1 MMAMSEPG
9 LNAAGGVRV
18 AIVGAGFT
26 GSLLAVH
33 LLAAAPPGSII
44 QLFDGAGRFGR
55 GLAYST
61 ANAEHLLNVRTSNMS
76 AFPEDP
82 ADFLRWMSR
91 RQGARQP
98 EELDALRQR
107 FVSRGLFG
115 DYVAELL
122 GRTAAQAAGRA
133 RLLTYNT
140 NVISVAEVPLGVTLA
155 TGDGE
160 SHTVDAAVLCV
171 GNFPPVLPAMAAPE
185 VAEGAAYIGDP
196 WDLERLAA
204 IGPNESVTVL
214 GTGLTMVD
222 LVLTLDDRGHRGP
235 ILAVSR
241 RGKLPHA
248 HAPAAPH
255 GDFLGGA
262 PLPASALDLLRR
274 IRREVRL
281 AAAAGQDWR
290 GVIDAIRPHT
300 QALWR
305 GLPLAER
312 RRFLRHARPYW
323 EIHRHRMAPAV
334 AERIAAL
341 RASGRLRIARGRV
354 RSIEPDGGGVAVT
367 LAFRDEPA
375 PRIVHADRLINC
387 AGPETDFGR
396 IRDPL
401 VRSLLSTGVAR
412 ADPLRLGLEVD
423 EDLGLIDHDGRSS
436 RRLFALGP
444 PTKGALWEITA
455 VPDIRGQCRGFAHR
469 LLQELA
475 AVHAPA
481 LTDS

>member
-1 MMAMSEPG
+1 MMAMSQPVANG
-9 LNAAGGVRV
+9 TGGVRV
-18 AIVGAGFT
+18 AIVGAGFS

-33 LLAAAPPGSII
+33 LLAAAPPGSTI

-61 ANAEHLLNVRTSNMS
+61 ANAGHVLNVRTSNMS
-76 AFPEDP
+76 AFPDEP
-82 ADFLRWMSR
+82 ADFLRWLSR
-91 RQGARQP
+91 REGAWQP
-98 EELDALRQR
+98 GEIDELRQR
-107 FVSRGLFG
+107 FVPRGLFG

-122 GRTAAQAAGRA
+122 AHTAAQAAGRA
-133 RLLTYNT
+133 RLLTHDT
-140 NVISVAEVPLGVTLA
+140 NVISVAEVPLGVSLA

-171 GNFPPVLPAMAAPE
+171 GNFPPVLPAGAAPE
-185 VAEGAAYIGDP
+185 IADGPAYLGDP

-204 IGPNESVTVL
+204 IGTNESVMVL

-222 LVLTLDDRGHRGP
+222 LVLTLDGQGHRGP

-248 HAPAAPH
+248 HAPAAPYA
-255 GDFLGGA
+255 DFLGGA
-262 PLPASALDLLRR
+262 PLPQTALALLRR
-274 IRREVRL
+274 LRGEARR
-281 AAAAGQDWR
+281 AAGAGQDWR
-290 GVIDAIRPHT
+290 SVIDAVRPHT

-312 RRFLRHARPYW
+312 RRFLRHVRPYW
-323 EIHRHRMAPAV
+323 EIHRHRMAPSV
-334 AERIAAL
+334 ADRIVAL
-341 RASGRLRIARGRV
+341 RATGRLRIARARLRRV
-354 RSIEPDGGGVAVT
+354 EPDGAGIGVT
-367 LAFRDEPA
+367 LAFRGEPA
-375 PRIVHADRLINC
+375 PRLVRADRLINC

-412 ADPLRLGLEVD
+412 PDALRLGLDVG
-423 EDLGLIDHDGRSS
+423 EDLSLVDHHGRRS
-436 RRLFALGP
+436 RRLYALGP
-444 PTKGALWEITA
+444 PTKGAFWEITA
-455 VPDIRGQCRGFAHR
+455 VPDIRTQCRSFAHR

-475 AVHAPA
+475 TAGASP
-481 LTDS
+481 LIDS

>member
-1 MMAMSEPG
+1 MSQPG
-9 LNAAGGVRV
+9 LNAAGGVSI

-33 LLAAAPPGSII
+33 LLATVPPGSTIK
-44 QLFDGAGRFGR
+44 LFDGAGRFGR

-61 ANAEHLLNVRTSNMS
+61 ANAGHVLNVRTSNMS
-76 AFPEDP
+76 AFPDEP
-82 ADFLRWMSR
+82 ADFLRWLSR
-91 RQGARQP
+91 REGASQP
-98 EELDALRQR
+98 AEIDDLRHR
-107 FVSRGLFG
+107 FVPRGLFG

-122 GRTAAQAAGRA
+122 GHTAAQAAGRA
-133 RLLTYNT
+133 RLLTYDT
-140 NVISVAEVPLGVTLA
+140 NVISVAEVPLGVALA

-171 GNFPPVLPAMAAPE
+171 GNFPPVLPAGAVPE
-185 VAEGAAYIGDP
+185 IADGPAYLGDP
-196 WDLERLAA
+196 WDLERLAG
-204 IGPNESVTVL
+204 IGRTESVMVL

-222 LVLTLDDRGHRGP
+222 LVLTLDSQGHRGP

-248 HAPAAPH
+248 HAPATPH
-255 GDFLGGA
+255 ADFLGGA
-262 PLPASALDLLRR
+262 PLPATAQALLRR
-274 IRREVRL
+274 IRGEARR

-312 RRFLRHARPYW
+312 RRFLRHVRPYW
-323 EIHRHRMAPAV
+323 EIHRHRMAPSV
-334 AERIAAL
+334 ADRIVAL
-341 RASGRLRIARGRV
+341 RATGRLRIARGRLRGV
-354 RSIEPDGGGVAVT
+354 EPDGSGVAVT
-367 LAFRDEPA
+367 LAFHGEAA
-375 PRIVHADRLINC
+375 PRQVRADRLINC
-387 AGPETDFGR
+387 AGPETDFAR

-412 ADPLRLGLEVD
+412 PDPLRLGLDVD
-423 EDLGLIDHDGRSS
+423 EDLSLVDHHGRSS
-436 RRLFALGP
+436 RRLYALGP

-455 VPDIRGQCRGFAHR
+455 VPDIRGQCRGFAQR

-475 AVHAPA
+475 TARAPA